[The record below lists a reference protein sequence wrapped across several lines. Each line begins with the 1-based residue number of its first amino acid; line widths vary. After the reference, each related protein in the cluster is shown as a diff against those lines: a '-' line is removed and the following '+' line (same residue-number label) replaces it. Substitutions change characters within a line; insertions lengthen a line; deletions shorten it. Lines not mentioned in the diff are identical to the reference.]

1 MANELDAYTSMGKR
15 TQTKRYDEY
24 TSFGTILR
32 DALESIDV
40 DVDGMITFLEE
51 KGFEL
56 EEMQM
61 RHDDE
66 VMQFFDEAGLEAEAE
81 FTDDVEKIQDAV
93 ISAVQDWANSLD
105 GPMVKRVQT
114 KRTDEYTTFGTMLRD
129 SLESIDV
136 DVDGMINFLEDKGD
150 ELEEMQMRHDDEV
163 MEFFEDAGLEAEAEF
178 TDDVERI
185 EEAVIT
191 AIQDWANSLDEYA
204 PMIKRTVDHP
214 NVNLASKSIVEE

>member
-40 DVDGMITFLEE
+40 DVDGMITFLQE

-66 VMQFFDEAGLEAEAE
+66 VM
-81 FTDDVEKIQDAV
+81 
-93 ISAVQDWANSLD
+93 
-105 GPMVKRVQT
+105 
-114 KRTDEYTTFGTMLRD
+114 
-129 SLESIDV
+129 
-136 DVDGMINFLEDKGD
+136 
-150 ELEEMQMRHDDEV
+150 
-163 MEFFEDAGLEAEAEF
+163 
-178 TDDVERI
+178 
-185 EEAVIT
+185 
-191 AIQDWANSLDEYA
+191 
-204 PMIKRTVDHP
+204 
-214 NVNLASKSIVEE
+214 